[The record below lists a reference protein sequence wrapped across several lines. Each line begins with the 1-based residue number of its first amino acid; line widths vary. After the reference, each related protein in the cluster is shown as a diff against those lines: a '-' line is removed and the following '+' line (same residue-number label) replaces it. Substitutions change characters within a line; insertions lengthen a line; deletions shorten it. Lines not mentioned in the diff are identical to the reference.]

1 MREINFDFLT
11 DGKKHYLALVGAGGK
26 TTLMYELAE
35 LYAKQGKRAVAL
47 TSTHILVPEPKEL
60 WTRDKAELK
69 ALWQRGTYAVL
80 GEPEESSGKLIAPPR
95 ELYQWALA
103 KADVLLCEADGAKHK
118 PLKAPRKHEPV
129 IPEACDIVIGVAG
142 LDGLGQSWRES
153 CFGWQEAVPYLGIS
167 PEERVKADKLAQ
179 LLLAPWGT
187 RKAVGT
193 RVFYLVLN
201 KLDVVADRQEAE
213 RLRQLLLEG
222 GMAAARVCM
231 RGKPRRM

>member
-11 DGKKHYLALVGAGGK
+11 DEKKHYLALVGAGGK

-60 WTRDKAELK
+60 WARDKAELK

-142 LDGLGQSWRES
+142 LDGLGQSWGEA

-201 KLDVVADRQEAE
+201 KLDVVADKQEAE
-213 RLRQLLLEG
+213 KLRHLLVEG
-222 GMAAARVCM
+222 GMAAERVCM